1 LEQTFNNHEKIIF
14 SDEFVSTLTQT
25 ELETLKAFFQSK
37 GYAIR
42 VISFIREPFNNL
54 VSVVQQRAKAQ
65 SPIDETLTNNFLQK
79 FNKRIINIQAVF
91 GDCVE
96 FYNFEKACE
105 HELGPVGFFFELLNL
120 TIEENRLLKVNESNS
135 QQATRLASYVTKH
148 SPLYFGDN
156 EINPIRKREDLLPIF
171 SLPGEKFKLTKD
183 EVDKAMPAIEQ
194 LRKEISEVLGDN
206 FLPELKPKFIEK
218 VDWSEKDIKNV
229 VKILP
234 SLDLHINIRIYDY
247 FSIEYEQGKITKNQI
262 KTIGAV
268 VRSRVDKNWNNTSM
282 LLVGNVGTDMTFLQ
296 KLKMVIS
303 TRPVL
308 KKLLNKF
315 RY

>member
-1 LEQTFNNHEKIIF
+1 
-14 SDEFVSTLTQT
+14 
-25 ELETLKAFFQSK
+25 
-37 GYAIR
+37 
-42 VISFIREPFNNL
+42 
-54 VSVVQQRAKAQ
+54 
-65 SPIDETLTNNFLQK
+65 
-79 FNKRIINIQAVF
+79 
-91 GDCVE
+91 
-96 FYNFEKACE
+96 
-105 HELGPVGFFFELLNL
+105 
-120 TIEENRLLKVNESNS
+120 
-135 QQATRLASYVTKH
+135 
-148 SPLYFGDN
+148 
-156 EINPIRKREDLLPIF
+156 
-171 SLPGEKFKLTKD
+171 
-183 EVDKAMPAIEQ
+183 MPAIEQ